1 MLPGWRRQNTYESI
15 KNESHRFHFDDAAL
29 QTFLQ
34 GNKIFVGSFS
44 KTSETAYKKSK
55 CHRFIKINRCPTN
68 AAHAILRHIRNS
80 IAHGR
85 ISYSRKN
92 ILKLEDYNMKSNLT
106 TMKAT
111 ISQDLLISLIEKIKN
126 TDTDTF
132 KAKKFTYEEIE
143 ASGFNLDLCGY
154 QTKKD
159 IILSPEE
166 TILNFKIKRD
176 ELNKKIDEQLAI
188 ILKLLE
194 EE

>member
-1 MLPGWRRQNTYESI
+1 MLRDNNKLYLFDFLEYYESI

-92 ILKLEDYNMKSNLT
+92 ILKLEERKTNKQERENLCVMLKNLT
-106 TMKAT
+106 SSFSHFQSIILMLKLHSIQTNFQLFNLMILIK
-111 ISQDLLISLIEKIKN
+111 QKEISLK
-126 TDTDTF
+126 
-132 KAKKFTYEEIE
+132 
-143 ASGFNLDLCGY
+143 
-154 QTKKD
+154 
-159 IILSPEE
+159 
-166 TILNFKIKRD
+166 
-176 ELNKKIDEQLAI
+176 
-188 ILKLLE
+188 
-194 EE
+194 

>member
-1 MLPGWRRQNTYESI
+1 MVILRDNNKLYLFDFLEYYESI

-126 TDTDTF
+126 T
-132 KAKKFTYEEIE
+132 YI
-143 ASGFNLDLCGY
+143 
-154 QTKKD
+154 
-159 IILSPEE
+159 
-166 TILNFKIKRD
+166 
-176 ELNKKIDEQLAI
+176 
-188 ILKLLE
+188 
-194 EE
+194 